1 MPLRTRPPWIGVS
14 ERYGDAPDGGA
25 VWRGEWGGI
34 VTDLAQRIRD
44 EFPGTPDEE
53 IPGLIRMLRLNRP
66 DDQLRIERNY
76 YRTLAMERAEEVII
90 WRRRA
95 EGPQAPSVADVL
107 QDLQTKVSA
116 AASNYAR
123 EVAAL
128 PRKIEPSLP
137 SRSEHRA
144 WSTVGP
150 GCDPPAA
157 RPTPPQVE
165 NLPALELRRVRA
177 ELGFSQ
183 AVMACRLRIPV
194 AKLSLYEK
202 GAPVPPE
209 ILKLALEQVSP

>member
-1 MPLRTRPPWIGVS
+1 M
-14 ERYGDAPDGGA
+14 
-25 VWRGEWGGI
+25 
-34 VTDLAQRIRD
+34 TDLAQRIRD
-44 EFPGTPDEE
+44 EFPGTPDDE
-53 IPGLIRMLRLNRP
+53 IPGLIRMLRMNRP

-95 EGPQAPSVADVL
+95 EGPQAPSVSDVL
-107 QDLQTKVSA
+107 EDLQMRVSA

-128 PRKIEPSLP
+128 PRKTEPCLP
-137 SRSEHRA
+137 PRPEHRV

-209 ILKLALEQVSP
+209 ILKLALEQVSS

>member
-1 MPLRTRPPWIGVS
+1 MTF
-14 ERYGDAPDGGA
+14 
-25 VWRGEWGGI
+25 
-34 VTDLAQRIRD
+34 DLAQRIRD
-44 EFPGTPDEE
+44 EFPGTPDDE
-53 IPGLIRMLRLNRP
+53 IPGLIRILRLIRP

-95 EGPQAPSVADVL
+95 EGPQAPSVSDVL
-107 QDLQTKVSA
+107 ADLQTRVSA

-128 PRKIEPSLP
+128 PPKTTPALP
-137 SRSEHRA
+137 PQTKEHRA

-157 RPTPPQVE
+157 TVALPPPTPPLE

-183 AVMACRLRIPV
+183 AAMAYRLRIPV
-194 AKLSLYEK
+194 ARLSLYEK
-202 GAPVPPE
+202 GAAVPPE
-209 ILKLALEQVSP
+209 ILKLALEQVAP

>member
-1 MPLRTRPPWIGVS
+1 M
-14 ERYGDAPDGGA
+14 
-25 VWRGEWGGI
+25 
-34 VTDLAQRIRD
+34 TDLAQRIRD
-44 EFPGTPDEE
+44 EFPGTPDDE

-107 QDLQTKVSA
+107 EDLQTRVSA

-128 PRKIEPSLP
+128 PRKTEPSLP

-209 ILKLALEQVSP
+209 ILKLALEQVSS

>member
-1 MPLRTRPPWIGVS
+1 M
-14 ERYGDAPDGGA
+14 
-25 VWRGEWGGI
+25 
-34 VTDLAQRIRD
+34 TDLAQRIRD

-128 PRKIEPSLP
+128 PRKIEPSFP
-137 SRSEHRA
+137 PRPEHRA
-144 WSTVGP
+144 WSTVGL

-157 RPTPPQVE
+157 RPTPPPSRKPACAGAAARAGRTRFFPGGHG
-165 NLPALELRRVRA
+165 LPAAHPGGEAQPVREGRA
-177 ELGFSQ
+177 R
-183 AVMACRLRIPV
+183 AA
-194 AKLSLYEK
+194 
-202 GAPVPPE
+202 
-209 ILKLALEQVSP
+209 